1 MQISELIAINEEF
14 KDLHKIIKEA
24 RNTCENR
31 TLFLVDSYMD
41 DAQNKLHQAIG
52 EATVSGKLEK

>member
-1 MQISELIAINEEF
+1 MQLSELIAINQEF
-14 KDLHKIIKEA
+14 KELHKIIKEA

-52 EATVSGKLEK
+52 

>member
-1 MQISELIAINEEF
+1 MQLSELIAINEEF

-24 RNTCENR
+24 RNTCKNR

-41 DAQNKLHQAIG
+41 DAQNRLHQAIG
-52 EATVSGKLEK
+52 EAAVSGKLEK

>member
-1 MQISELIAINEEF
+1 MQISELIAINQEF
-14 KDLHKIIKEA
+14 KELHKIIKEA

-31 TLFLVDSYMD
+31 TLFFVDSYMD

>member
-1 MQISELIAINEEF
+1 MQISELIAINQEF
-14 KDLHKIIKEA
+14 KELHMIIKDA

-41 DAQNKLHQAIG
+41 DAQNKLHQCIG

>member
-14 KDLHKIIKEA
+14 KELHKIIKDA
-24 RNTCENR
+24 RNTCENK
-31 TLFLVDSYMD
+31 TLFFVDSYMD
-41 DAQNKLHQAIG
+41 DAQNKLHQCIG

>member
-14 KDLHKIIKEA
+14 KELHKIIKDA
-24 RNTCENR
+24 RNTCENK
-31 TLFLVDSYMD
+31 TLFFVDSYMD

>member
-1 MQISELIAINEEF
+1 MQISELIAINQEF
-14 KDLHKIIKEA
+14 KELHKIIKEA

-31 TLFLVDSYMD
+31 ALFLVDSYMD
-41 DAQNKLHQAIG
+41 DAQNKLHQCIG